1 MSYSAFQ
8 INYITKPAN
17 YNVCGLV
24 KLPGRG
30 EHLLYSYIKV
40 IVCIVYIVYSY
51 QCFSLMFF
59 QTCMR
64 CLLILLFVDTE
75 DVCVLGNA
83 MQISSVDVVNFKL
96 ITNKIISAIKH
107 ERQ

>member
-24 KLPGRG
+24 KLSGRG

-40 IVCIVYIVYSY
+40 ILYIVYSY

-64 CLLILLFVDTE
+64 CFLILLFVDTE

-96 ITNKIISAIKH
+96 ITNKIISAINH